1 MGMDIIRLEYSVLE
15 ELESVELD
23 SLKNNEYV
31 YRKKIT
37 MTWRI
42 IQWLNTHLKVDKE
55 YCSIYIGT
63 I

>member
-1 MGMDIIRLEYSVLE
+1 MGMAIIRLEYSVLE

-37 MTWRI
+37 MT
-42 IQWLNTHLKVDKE
+42 
-55 YCSIYIGT
+55 
-63 I
+63 